1 MKQLIPLFIVIVSFF
16 ACNPSDQTTPESI
29 NLIPYPVSIQTGN
42 GHFELSGKTQLIV
55 NDNGQF
61 ESEVKKL
68 QGLMKKAIGQE
79 LQYESGKNK
88 IVVEISGQNLKPE
101 GYELEITKNQI
112 TLSAKD
118 GAGIFYGLQTIRQLL
133 PAEIESGKTSQ
144 QILLPTLTVSDYP
157 AFHWRGMNL
166 DVSRHFF
173 SIDYLK
179 RHIDRLSLYKFNK
192 LHLHLT
198 DDQGWR
204 IEIKKYPELTKEG
217 AWRTFNKQDS
227 LCMERAKENP
237 DYKFDQ
243 EHIITK
249 DGKQLY
255 GGYYTQDEIKDLVK
269 YARSKHIELIPE
281 IDMPG
286 HMMAATNSYP
296 QLSSNGKAGWGGLF
310 SFPLCACKEEVYTF
324 VEDVLTEV
332 IELFPSKY
340 VHIGADEVDK
350 RFWEESPQCKEFMKK
365 EGLKDVDQLQSYFV
379 HRVQKFLASKG
390 KETIA
395 WDEALEGGISP
406 DINIMYWRT
415 WVANVPE
422 KAVNNG
428 NKVINAQ
435 GDPLYFG
442 GGGGPLYNVYHFEV
456 VRKTIPQDK
465 ASLIMGAHASLW
477 AETTPSE
484 KVADSKLF
492 PKLIA
497 LSEVVW
503 SPEKDRDWDSFKFR
517 MEKQLPRL
525 DILGINY
532 VYNPSYALI
541 PIMKVDTIKKQIDI
555 TFDSEKYHP
564 EIYYTTDGTTPT
576 SQSELYSGT
585 FPITGSA
592 AIRAAIF
599 EEGKMMEPLLSLPV
613 DYHKAIGKKVTYAK
627 LWNLSYS
634 AGDAGTLTDGYRGGN
649 SYNDGYWQG
658 FTSDLDVTIDMG
670 ESTSLNTFSATFMQI
685 TGPGVYLPGDVVV
698 SVSDD
703 GIIFEEVLNIKND
716 ISIEESK
723 LVFKDFSGSLKGKT
737 GRYIHV
743 VAHNV
748 NKQFIFVDEIIIN

>member
-1 MKQLIPLFIVIVSFF
+1 MNRFFLLFIAIVSFF
-16 ACNPSDQTTPESI
+16 ACSSSNQKEPLSI
-29 NLIPYPVSIQTGN
+29 NLIPYPVSLQTGT
-42 GHFELSGKTQLIV
+42 GYFELSGNTQLIV

-61 ESEVKKL
+61 ENEVKEL
-68 QGLMKKAIGQE
+68 QSLMKKALGQE

-88 IVVEISGQNLKPE
+88 IIIEVSEKSIQPE
-101 GYELEITKNQI
+101 GYELEITKGQI

-118 GAGIFYGLQTIRQLL
+118 GAGIFYGIQTIRQLL
-133 PAEIESGKTSQ
+133 PAEVESGKAIQ
-144 QILLPTLTVSDYP
+144 QILLPVLTMSDYP
-157 AFHWRGMNL
+157 EFHWRGMNL

-204 IEIKKYPELTKEG
+204 VEIKKYPKLTEEG

-227 LCMERAKENP
+227 LCMERAKDNP
-237 DYKFDQ
+237 DYEFDQ

-249 DGKQLY
+249 EGKQLY
-255 GGYYTQDEIKDLVK
+255 GGFYTQEEIKDLVK
-269 YARSKHIELIPE
+269 YAQSKHIELIPE

-324 VEDVLTEV
+324 VEDILTEV
-332 IELFPSKY
+332 TDLFPSKY

-350 RFWEESPQCKEFMKK
+350 IFWEASPQCKEFMKK
-365 EGLKDVDQLQSYFV
+365 EGLKDVDELQSYFV

-442 GGGGPLYNVYHFEV
+442 GMPPLYNVYHFEV

-477 AETTPSE
+477 TETTPSE

-492 PKLIA
+492 PRIIA

-503 SPEKDRDWDSFKFR
+503 SPQKNRDWDSFKFR
-517 MEKQLPRL
+517 MENQLPRL
-525 DILGINY
+525 DQLGINY
-532 VYNPSYALI
+532 DYNPSYALI

-555 TFDSEKYHP
+555 TFDSEKYRP
-564 EIYYTTDGTTPT
+564 EIRYTIDGTTPT
-576 SQSELYSGT
+576 LQSELYNGT
-585 FPITGSA
+585 FHISGSA

-599 EEGKMMEPLLSLPV
+599 TEGKMMEPLLSIPV
-613 DYHKAIGKKVTYAK
+613 DYHKAIGKKVTYTK
-627 LWNLSYS
+627 LWNLSYP
-634 AGDAGTLTDGYRGGN
+634 AGDAGTLTDGYRGGS

-658 FTSDLDVTIDMG
+658 FTTDLDVTIDMG
-670 ESTSLNTFSATFMQI
+670 EPTLLNTFSATFMQI

-698 SVSDD
+698 FVSDD
-703 GIIFEEVLNIKND
+703 GVKFEEVLSIKND
-716 ISIEESK
+716 ISAEESK
-723 LVFKDFSGSLKGKT
+723 LVFKNFSGSLNGIT
-737 GRYIHV
+737 SRYVHV

-748 NKQFIFVDEIIIN
+748 NKQFMFVDEIVIN